1 MCTNSLTT
9 LCRFLGHR
17 FIYIR
22 KSTASKL
29 YEALMLYG
37 EESNFVESERMDQ
50 AMTLLLE
57 TSWDQDLQ
65 ILIPIRK
72 QICDFLGVPEPKL
85 RTPASQLTTS

>member
-1 MCTNSLTT
+1 
-9 LCRFLGHR
+9 
-17 FIYIR
+17 
-22 KSTASKL
+22 
-29 YEALMLYG
+29 MLYG
-37 EESNFVESERMDQ
+37 EEANFVDSHSLDQ

-72 QICDFLGVPEPKL
+72 EICDLLGVPEPKL